1 MPLDGELVILREE
14 RPTDMQFLVD
24 LRNDLETQAW
34 SKTLPPDYTEWMY
47 QRRFEERKFS
57 YDRSDGRFII
67 VHKES
72 GELAGTISYSGLE
85 PRFSATLGIM
95 VARKFWGS
103 GVAYDASE
111 VILKFIFVELG
122 LRVARL
128 WTHSGNPRAVRLAE
142 KSGFKVSGRT
152 RQSIFK
158 GGALYD
164 NLVVDMLREEYFALH
179 SELTDNLP
187 SLPSD

>member
-1 MPLDGELVILREE
+1 MPLEGELVILREE